1 MFNHHLYAWPRM
13 PLWLIFDKVEMP
25 LRLSFPAG
33 QEEWS
38 SLCWF
43 QKHITLHYS
52 TSSIN
57 VRFTLEFYHMDVW
70 SNETGNENII
80 YIKKELNSE
89 LRPWRSIISANR
101 VVLPNGES
109 RMSRKEWDGKING
122 GEELEDI
129 AAWKKINNAT
139 YNDDYTYQSVY
150 WMNYL
155 LEVKIITDFNF
166 SLFLKAIMVA
176 SEELRNS
183 KYRALNVNFIS

>member
-1 MFNHHLYAWPRM
+1 
-13 PLWLIFDKVEMP
+13 
-25 LRLSFPAG
+25 
-33 QEEWS
+33 
-38 SLCWF
+38 
-43 QKHITLHYS
+43 
-52 TSSIN
+52 
-57 VRFTLEFYHMDVW
+57 
-70 SNETGNENII
+70 
-80 YIKKELNSE
+80 
-89 LRPWRSIISANR
+89 
-101 VVLPNGES
+101 
-109 RMSRKEWDGKING
+109 MSRKEWDGKING